1 MKKENYISVLGSSN
15 IDMIIDTG
23 RIPNI
28 GETVLGKNYSKSCG
42 GKGANQAVV
51 ISKLNVPTKFISK
64 IGNDKEGKDILKN
77 IKSFN
82 VSTENVFVSEDNK
95 TGTALVMINSQGQK
109 SILVAQGANLDLSID
124 DINSCI
130 DVIRESSVLLTQLE
144 IPIQTIEYAL
154 KIAKRNGVK
163 TVLNASPPYALGDDI
178 LKLVDVI
185 VINQV
190 EAEIITGKMASHI
203 ETASKAAQILID
215 KGVGTVIIT
224 MDNSGALLVTNDR
237 VQHFEDFKVKA
248 VDRAGKSSAFSGA
261 LAVGL
266 FNKKTIDDC
275 IEYANAVSAITI
287 SKESVQ
293 NSFPTDKE
301 VDEFLKENKDSKEVK
316 IVSTKNKVIDD
327 LTKTAN
333 EIRKDIIEMLA
344 ESKSGHPGGSLSAV
358 EILTTLF
365 FNVMIYNPK
374 NPSWENRDRF
384 VLSKGHGAPVY
395 YATLA
400 KAGFFARKELFTL
413 RKLGSILQGHPVMN
427 KTPGVDMTT
436 GSLGQGISAA
446 NGMAIISKLF
456 KKNFRVHVLLG
467 DGELEEGEVWEA
479 AMTAKHYELDN
490 LVGIIDYNGLQ
501 IDGSVFQV
509 KSTIEPLADK
519 WKAFGWYVIT
529 VNGHDI
535 EELLHAFEKA
545 KTVKKKPTMII
556 AHTIKGKGISFM
568 ERVVEY
574 HGSVLSE
581 DECSRALS
589 ELGKCKL

>member
-1 MKKENYISVLGSSN
+1 MGTKNYISVLGSSN

-28 GETVLGKNYSKSCG
+28 GETVLGKTYTKSCG

-51 ISKLNVPTKFISK
+51 ISKLDASVKFISK
-64 IGNDKEGKDILKN
+64 IGNDKEGKDIIKNLK
-77 IKSFN
+77 KYN
-82 VSTENVFVSEDNK
+82 VSVSNVFVSEKYK
-95 TGTALVMINSQGQK
+95 TGNALVMINSSGQK
-109 SILVAQGANLDLSID
+109 SILVAQGANLDLSTD

-130 DVIRESSVLLTQLE
+130 DIIKNSKLLLTQLE
-144 IPIQTIEYAL
+144 IPIATVEYAL
-154 KIAKRNGVK
+154 KIAKRSGVK
-163 TVLNASPPYALGDDI
+163 TVLNASPPYALSDDI

-185 VINQV
+185 TINQV

-203 ETASKAAQILID
+203 ETATKAAQLLID

-224 MDNSGALLVTNDR
+224 MDNSGALLVTKDR
-237 VQHFEDFKVKA
+237 VKHFEDYKVKA
-248 VDRAGKSSAFSGA
+248 IDRAGKSSAFSGA

-266 FNKKTIDDC
+266 FNKKSIDES
-275 IEYANAVSAITI
+275 IEYANIVTAITI

-293 NSFPTDKE
+293 NSFPTADE
-301 VDEFLKENKDSKEVK
+301 VNKFLKDNQAAKKVK
-316 IVSTKNKVIDD
+316 IVSTQNKIIDD
-327 LTKTAN
+327 LTRTAN

-344 ESKSGHPGGSLSAV
+344 VSKSGHPGGSLSAV

-374 NPSWENRDRF
+374 KPDWENRDRF

-400 KAGFFARKELFTL
+400 KAGFFDREHLFTL

-456 KKNFRVHVLLG
+456 KKNFRVYVLLG
-467 DGELEEGEVWEA
+467 DGEVEEGEVWEA
-479 AMTAKHYELDN
+479 AMTAKHCELDN

-535 EELLHAFEKA
+535 EELLHAFEQA
-545 KTVKKKPTMII
+545 KKIKKKPTMII

-581 DECSRALS
+581 DECTRALA
-589 ELGKCKL
+589 ELGKCEL